1 MLVVSFTRRSACMF
15 HSARHNGQSS
25 RKISKLTLDS
35 TGIISLNKM
44 FYLLKVDFLSLF
56 KVSAT
61 SLIIINTPI

>member
-15 HSARHNGQSS
+15 HSAHHNGQSS

-44 FYLLKVDFLSLF
+44 FYLLKVDFLSLS